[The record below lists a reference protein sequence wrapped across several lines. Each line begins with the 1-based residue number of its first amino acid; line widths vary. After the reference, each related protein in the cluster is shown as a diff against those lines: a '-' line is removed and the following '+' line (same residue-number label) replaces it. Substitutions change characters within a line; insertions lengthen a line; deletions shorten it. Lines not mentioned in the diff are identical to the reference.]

1 MSNSTHAETIRQ
13 IVAAVL
19 EVDPATIADD
29 TDFVI
34 ELGAD
39 SLSVIEVMAR
49 LETVLGVTI
58 DQSQLARMTSVAAIG
73 DIVAAAA
80 PATQLAA

>member
-1 MSNSTHAETIRQ
+1 MTDIATSRTIRE

-19 EVDPATIADD
+19 EVDADTIADD
-29 TDFVI
+29 TDFVL

-49 LETVLGVTI
+49 LEAVLNLRI
-58 DQSQLARMTSVAAIG
+58 DQSQLARMTSVAAICE
-73 DIVAAAA
+73 IVTDSAMA
-80 PATQLAA
+80 LAA

>member
-1 MSNSTHAETIRQ
+1 MTDTTYAHTIRQ

-19 EVDPATIADD
+19 EVDADTIADD
-29 TDFVI
+29 TDFVM

-49 LETVLGVTI
+49 LETVLNVRI
-58 DQSQLARMTSVAAIG
+58 DQSQLARMTSVAAICE
-73 DIVAAAA
+73 IVAESAL
-80 PATQLAA
+80 PLAA